1 MVQSSDLSSASIDE
15 LFLESA
21 LVFLQR
27 VRLVP
32 AIVGAGLIL
41 VLTGLVLSIY
51 LLVMVMAWKWGDAC

>member
-1 MVQSSDLSSASIDE
+1 MVQFSDLSSASIDG

-21 LVFLQR
+21 LVFLQW

-51 LLVMVMAWKWGDAC
+51 LLVKVMVWQWGDAC